1 MNLQDPRERELAYYK
16 KQLNEAGGKRFRL
29 QEELTAV
36 RSTLRRSRTAASL
49 IREAYA
55 ADVNG
60 QPIETV
66 ASFLLRLLLEK
77 LGADRAIFFVQD
89 SAGRLVPRHA
99 VGVAAP
105 APIAVVE
112 PLPSFQA
119 SSRKDPLPARCRWMA
134 DLIGEPFLLFTFKD
148 SHGCGLIVSRRDED
162 ARLRLPFVAA
172 DQEIIE
178 GALGVL
184 VDIREKK
191 AADERRDFIRSVFGR
206 YVTEEVV
213 TDLLETPEGLG
224 FGGQQRTV
232 SILMSDLRGFTA
244 AAEGLPPEKVIAFLN
259 IYLGAMTDVITRY
272 KGIIVEFIGD
282 AILAAFGATV
292 ARPDDAERA
301 VACALAMQL
310 AMEQVNRALGN
321 QGLPILEMGIGIN
334 TGDVV
339 VGNIGSIQRAKYG
352 VVGSQVNLAGRVE
365 SFTAGGQI
373 LISEST
379 ARALFADLEVGQ
391 RLTIQAKGFREPLT
405 LFEVTGLRGKHHL
418 FLPNDFEEPAE
429 LARDVALRCTL
440 LDGKR
445 ATADVFLARVV
456 RLSMDG
462 ADVVADRELPPFAN
476 LKLQWIGAEQAGD
489 IYAKING
496 GHPGGTAPLRIRF
509 TSVPCAAAAIIAE
522 QAARNHR

>member
-1 MNLQDPRERELAYYK
+1 MSVQDPRERELAYYK

-77 LGADRAIFFVQD
+77 LGADRAIFFVKD
-89 SAGRLVPRHA
+89 SAGRLLPLHA

-105 APIAVVE
+105 DPIAVTD
-112 PLPSFQA
+112 PLPSFQY
-119 SSRKDPLPARCRWMA
+119 SSRKDPLPAHRRWMA
-134 DLIGEPFLLFTFKD
+134 DMIGEPFLLFTFKD
-148 SHGCGLIVSRRDED
+148 AHGCGLIVSRRDED
-162 ARLRLPFVAA
+162 VRVRLPFVAA

-178 GALGVL
+178 GTLGVL
-184 VDIREKK
+184 VDMREKK
-191 AADERRDFIRSVFGR
+191 AANERRDFIRSVFGR

-224 FGGQQRTV
+224 FGGQKRAV

-310 AMEQVNRALGN
+310 AMEQVNRTLGN
-321 QGLPILEMGIGIN
+321 EGLPILEMGIGIN

-352 VVGSQVNLAGRVE
+352 VVGSHVNLAGRIE
-365 SFTAGGQI
+365 SFTTGGQV
-373 LISEST
+373 LVSEST
-379 ARALFADLEVGQ
+379 ACALFDDLEVGQ
-391 RLTIQAKGFREPLT
+391 RFTIQAKGFREPLT
-405 LFEVTGLRGKHHL
+405 LFEATGLRGKHHL
-418 FLPNDFEEPAE
+418 FLAINFEEPAE
-429 LARDVALRCTL
+429 LVRDVAVRCTV
-440 LDGKR
+440 LDDKR
-445 ATADVFLARVV
+445 ATAEVFPARVI
-456 RLSMDG
+456 RLSVNG
-462 ADVVADRELPPFAN
+462 ADVVADRNLPPFTN
-476 LKLQWIGAEQAGD
+476 LKLEWIGAEQAGD
-489 IYAKING
+489 IYGKISD
-496 GHPGGTAPLRIRF
+496 GHPGGTEPFRIRF
-509 TSVPCAAAAIIAE
+509 TSVPCAAAALIAE
-522 QAARNHR
+522 QATRNRH